1 MVRVHELE
9 ADNVVLIGIAERN
22 IKSLESSAK
31 TLRALAPNAGRF
43 YLPALEVIGK
53 AQDDIKRS
61 REFLDRI
68 FSEGNYPDLEGN
80 YPK

>member
-1 MVRVHELE
+1 MTKIELE
-9 ADNVVLIGIAERN
+9 ADNIVLISVVERN
-22 IKSLESSAK
+22 IKSLESSVRI
-31 TLRALAPNAGRF
+31 LRALVPGAGCF
-43 YLPALEVIGK
+43 YLPALEVMGK

>member
-1 MVRVHELE
+1 MTKIELE
-9 ADNVVLIGIAERN
+9 ADNIVLISAVERN
-22 IKSLESSAK
+22 IKSLESSVGL
-31 TLRALAPNAGRF
+31 LRAALPDAGCF
-43 YLPALEVIGK
+43 YLRTLEVISE

-68 FSEGNYPDLEGN
+68 FNECNYTDLEGN